1 MTIYIYIHPAAGLT
15 LTFSIRTFD
24 KVSNGVTLVVNESAI
39 KIENGNGNFVKEATT
54 QTQSRK
60 QTKVIHMGL

>member
-1 MTIYIYIHPAAGLT
+1 MTIYIYIHPAAGRK